1 MTDITVK
8 KRKKWSVFD
17 IVAFVVLGLLAIV
30 TFFPF
35 YNVLIISVAKFEAIS
50 KSDFYIF
57 PLSFDLSAYKL
68 LLQDMKFWTSI
79 FNSVIVTV
87 VGVLFSMTISVAGA
101 THYPSGVC
109 PAET

>member
-1 MTDITVK
+1 MECFRYRRI
-8 KRKKWSVFD
+8 RGAGAPSNSN
-17 IVAFVVLGLLAIV
+17 I
-30 TFFPF
+30 FPF

-87 VGVLFSMTISVAGA
+87 VGVLFSMTISVAEL

>member
-1 MTDITVK
+1 MECLRYRRI
-8 KRKKWSVFD
+8 RGSGAPSNSN
-17 IVAFVVLGLLAIV
+17 I
-30 TFFPF
+30 FPF

-101 THYPSGVC
+101 YALSSGVC